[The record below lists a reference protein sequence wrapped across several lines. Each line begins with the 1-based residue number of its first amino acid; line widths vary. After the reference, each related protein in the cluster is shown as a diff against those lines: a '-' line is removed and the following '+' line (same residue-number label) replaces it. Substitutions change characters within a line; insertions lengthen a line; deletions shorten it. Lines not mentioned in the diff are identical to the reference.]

1 MSTLSRSL
9 SAIVV
14 VDLAAARVVE
24 PGVGAVGQPAQRDPR
39 LTATV
44 SREGVEV
51 VSVAAEADR
60 ALDARIPVAVQ
71 RDPVGPAAA
80 VARITDVAP
89 VNHVV
94 APPAGPAAT
103 SRHRRDHRR
112 LAR

>member
-24 PGVGAVGQPAQRDPR
+24 PGVGAVGQPAQRDAR
-39 LTATV
+39 LAATA
-44 SREGVEV
+44 SREGVVV

-71 RDPVGPAAA
+71 RDPVGPAAP

-103 SRHRRDHRR
+103 SRRRDCRR
-112 LAR
+112 SAR